1 MRWPSLFL
9 SFMFWNALGLQG
21 KEGVHWA
28 FVAPQHHTPP
38 VVKQADWPKNPI
50 DRFIL
55 AKLESANLKPS
66 TEADKITL
74 LRRVHLDL
82 IGLPPTPG
90 EVKAFLADQRPNAY
104 EHIVERLLASPR
116 YGERW
121 GRHWLDAARYADSD
135 GYSHDA
141 PRVMW
146 QYRDW
151 VIRATNDD
159 LPFDQFVVE
168 QLAGDMLPNATAA
181 QRIATGFHRNTQ
193 INSEGGVDREQ
204 FRIDSIFDRVATTG
218 EVLFGLTFGCAQCHD
233 HKYDPIKQVEYYRM
247 FAYYNQ
253 VDEPRREIPTT
264 AEFAKQKEHDQK
276 VAELTAKVN
285 SAEQASDIRKK
296 LESELAELKKS
307 RPRATTALVMMQRS
321 SPRMTHRFIQG
332 NFTRPAEAVK
342 PGVPSILHSLPES
355 DSANR
360 LDFARWV
367 TSRNNPLMARVTM
380 NRMWLHYFGKGIVE
394 TENDFGTQGSAP
406 SHPAL
411 LDWLATEFMR
421 TQWSRKAMHRLM
433 ITSATYRQSS
443 KQRADLI
450 EDDPYNNLLGR
461 QSRLRLDAEIV
472 RDNALA
478 ASGLLSIKMGGPGV
492 FPPQPPG
499 CMNLGQHRR
508 NWTASKGEDRY
519 RRAVYTYRWRAT
531 PHPALKVFDAP
542 DAFASCTRRIRS
554 NTPLQAL
561 TLLNDPAFFEIAQGL
576 AERILREGGKTDEAR
591 IALGVRLCLA
601 REPDARELSVLKSFL
616 SRQRELY
623 TGMDAGT
630 LSAVVHREHG
640 AEAVAE
646 AQRSEKAAWV
656 MLARVLLNLDET
668 ITRE

>member
-1 MRWPSLFL
+1 MRWSPHYLLFV
-9 SFMFWNALGLQG
+9 SWMTLGLSA
-21 KEGVHWA
+21 KEGEHWA
-28 FVAPQHHTPP
+28 FIAPQRHAPP
-38 VVKQADWPKNPI
+38 AIKQTDWPKNTI
-50 DRFIL
+50 DHFIL
-55 AKLESANLKPS
+55 AELEAGNLKPS
-66 TEADKITL
+66 TEADKTTL

-82 IGLPPTPG
+82 TGLPPTPA
-90 EVKAFLADQRPNAY
+90 EVKLFLADKRPNAY
-104 EHIVERLLASPR
+104 ERVVDQLLASPR

-141 PRVMW
+141 PRIMW

-159 LPFDQFVVE
+159 LPFNQFVIE
-168 QLAGDMLPNATAA
+168 QLAGDMLPDATTS

-193 INSEGGVDREQ
+193 INTEGGVDREQ
-204 FRIDSIFDRVATTG
+204 FRIDSIFDRIATTG

-233 HKYDPIKQVEYYRM
+233 HKYDPIKQVEYYQM

-253 VDEPRREIPTT
+253 VDEPRREIPT
-264 AEFAKQKEHDQK
+264 AADLNAQKAHNQK
-276 VAELTAKVN
+276 ITVLTTKIN
-285 SAEQASDIRKK
+285 SEEQGSDTRKK
-296 LESELAELKKS
+296 LEAELAQLKKK

-332 NFTRPAEAVK
+332 NFTRPAEEVK
-342 PGVPSILHSLPES
+342 PGVPSILHSFPMAETA
-355 DSANR
+355 DR

-367 TSRNNPLMARVTM
+367 TSRDNPLMARVTV
-380 NRMWLHYFGKGIVE
+380 NRIWLHYFGKGIVD
-394 TENDFGTQGSAP
+394 TENDFGTQGSDP
-406 SHPAL
+406 SHPKL

-421 TQWSRKAMHRLM
+421 AQWSRKAMHRLM
-433 ITSATYRQSS
+433 VTSATYRQSS
-443 KQRADLI
+443 KHRADLT
-450 EDDPYNNLLGR
+450 EADPYNKLNGR

-478 ASGLLSIKMGGPGV
+478 ASGLLSTKMGGPGV

-499 CMNLGQHRR
+499 CMSLGQHRR
-508 NWTASKGEDRY
+508 NWTASTGEDRY

-576 AERILREGGKTDEAR
+576 AERILKEGDKADKAR
-591 IALGVRLCLA
+591 ITLGFRLCLA
-601 REPDARELSVLKSFL
+601 REPDARELTVLESFL
-616 SRQRELY
+616 NKQRQLY
-623 TGMDAGT
+623 AGMN
-630 LSAVVHREHG
+630 
-640 AEAVAE
+640 AEALMSVAQRAHGSQHVKE
-646 AQRSEKAAWV
+646 TQRSEQAAWT